1 MNHFELSWKTS
12 DNLTVYAQGWEPD
25 VQPFKAVVCLVHG
38 IGEHSGRYNHVGKAF
53 TNAKYVLFGFDLRG
67 HGKSEGSRGH
77 FPSAESVVRD
87 IDLLLE
93 HARLRYPG
101 LPLILYGHSLGGI
114 LVLYYGLKQ
123 KPEVKGILATAP
135 GLHNSLEKQ
144 PVKIFAAKL
153 LGTIMPGLSMPTGLD
168 VNALSQDKKVVEKYQ
183 NDPLIHARM
192 SVGFGK
198 IMLDII
204 KWTFDHAGE
213 FSLPLFIIHGELDT
227 IGYPSSS
234 TDFASLVKENCQV
247 VIWKDSFH
255 ELHNEPFK
263 EEVFKTMIKWMD
275 GLI

>member
-1 MNHFELSWKTS
+1 
-12 DNLTVYAQGWEPD
+12 V
-25 VQPFKAVVCLVHG
+25 
-38 IGEHSGRYNHVGKAF
+38 
-53 TNAKYVLFGFDLRG
+53 
-67 HGKSEGSRGH
+67 
-77 FPSAESVVRD
+77 
-87 IDLLLE
+87 
-93 HARLRYPG
+93 
-101 LPLILYGHSLGGI
+101 ILYGHSLGGI

-135 GLHNSLEKQ
+135 GLHNGLEKQ

-168 VNALSQDKKVVEKYQ
+168 VNAISQDRSVVELYK
-183 NDPLIHARM
+183 NDPLVHGKM

-198 IMLDII
+198 IMLGII
-204 KWTFDHAGE
+204 KWTLNHAGE
-213 FSLPLFIIHGELDT
+213 FSLPLFLIHGELDT

-247 VIWKDSFH
+247 VIWEGGYH

-275 GLI
+275 ELI